1 METYRYFT
9 SRVALIVMVLA
20 ILMSFHSPVHSTSPK
35 IPPMP
40 VSDLSD
46 EPPVP
51 LPRGCGGV
59 TPPGGSI
66 ATCCLNGR
74 VYVDGEAV
82 AGADVII
89 TSPRG
94 DRFSTVTRI
103 ISVASG
109 SPYYE
114 LNLNSAPLNIQPGE
128 TITITVRFG
137 QRERTLTYITQ
148 PGSQQVDIVFPRR
161 HVSDY
166 VIIQSFPLR
175 DEPGRFD
182 GASGI
187 AVSANGTIFVVEQE
201 GHQVQV
207 FDRTETPVRQWGRYG
222 RIEGQFNRPARVV
235 IDPTQN
241 VYILDVGNR
250 RIQKF
255 DQQGNRVSLWS
266 LCPNVEQCPLANDMA
281 MTPDGD
287 IAVVYDR
294 GVSFFSTAGTLR
306 RQWQWPTSLNLNGS
320 GIAVDRNNNV
330 YITGGFDKI
339 YKFALNGSLIGV
351 ISTSLSH
358 IQNIAVDGD
367 NKLWVTDPTIGVAR
381 LSASGTL
388 ERQWSVAGAVFTDLT
403 VAADGRLYLTSF
415 DNKVTIVDPTTNQ
428 IRSWGAA
435 SRYRDIVGMVV
446 VSATGVLIANRDPAL
461 VARLDNQQITH
472 LQLDP
477 PPQKII
483 DMTRGLD
490 GWIYILDQLSLT
502 SGRVYQLDA
511 NGAQRSSFA
520 FTNVT
525 AGAIAVAANGTI
537 FLTDKQDGKV
547 VSFLSNGQRQ
557 SEWRDDR
564 IFLPVDLAID
574 ANGYVYVADAGLNNF
589 SRIHKFTANGNHAG
603 TLAITFDPL
612 TDDVLHVF
620 ESNVYV
626 YNASALH
633 IRPDTLAN
641 SPATTIDL
649 DGPVSGWDIA
659 TNGNIYTFSP
669 NTKQVLIFQPMRY
682 TQPIATITHVN
693 LSSLEGSD
701 TLIVRGMAQDSD
713 ESDSIVEWRWTS
725 NLDGTIGNQPVLEI
739 PANRLQSGMH
749 RISLSVRDNE
759 NEQATSESIS
769 VFVVPQPQ
777 SLPAWTILLYLNA
790 DDREGGQ
797 NILASY
803 NRALEELRSLA
814 SRNPTIRVAA
824 LVDGPGA
831 NDTYRVL
838 IPGQTEHFAEQQMDD
853 PATLRSF
860 LRWGQSQFPARHYYL
875 AIADHGQGVKGI
887 SWDSTS
893 DYLDDGVS
901 NESAFLTV
909 KELGEVLNTEDILP
923 IDVIHLDACSMG
935 LLEVAYELRPRSEVP
950 PRSRFLISSQYLGWS
965 FFAYEDYFANI
976 SANTTP
982 ETVARTV
989 VERYAVRSSSFS
1001 VPFTITALDLGRVP
1015 TVAQAVSR
1023 LARELAAYAN
1033 NRVVQ
1038 QNHLNDIRNR
1048 SVHIESNG
1056 NRINDP
1062 EDAYL
1067 DLLSW
1072 VRIIRN
1078 EIQDQ
1083 AIRQR
1088 ATELIDELTGAQSFI
1103 LPDGHRAGSGFL
1115 TSESGAPYVDM
1126 TDVNGIS
1133 IFYPYQKG
1141 DVFNRYTQHRLFQFT
1156 RNTAWNEFL
1165 TAGIVPL
1172 NPGSEPDERLGP
1184 LSMLPVFYNVYV
1196 PAVIR

>member
-1 METYRYFT
+1 MKTYCYPAGHIA
-9 SRVALIVMVLA
+9 VIIIALAM
-20 ILMSFHSPVHSTSPK
+20 LMSFHPSVYSASVTT
-35 IPPMP
+35 PPLP
-40 VSDLSD
+40 VSDPSD
-46 EPPVP
+46 DPP
-51 LPRGCGGV
+51 LPLPKGCGGV

-74 VYVDGEAV
+74 VYIDGAAV
-82 AGADVII
+82 AGAEVII

-94 DRFSTVTRI
+94 DRFSTVTRVT
-103 ISVASG
+103 SVASG

-114 LNLNSAPLNIQPGE
+114 LNLNSPPLNIQVGE

-137 QRERTLTYITQ
+137 QRERTLTYTTQ
-148 PGSQQVDIVFPRR
+148 PGSQQVDIVLPRR
-161 HVSDY
+161 HGSDY
-166 VIIQSFPLR
+166 VSIQSFPLR

-187 AVSANGTIFVVEQE
+187 AVSANGTVVVVEQE

-207 FDRTETPVRQWGRYG
+207 FDNTGNPVRRWGRYG
-222 RIEGQFNRPARVV
+222 RAEGQFNRPARVV

-255 DQQGNRVSLWS
+255 DQQGNLVSLWS
-266 LCPNVEQCPLANDMA
+266 LCPDVDQCPLANDMA

-287 IAVVYDR
+287 IAVVYEQ
-294 GVSFFSTAGTLR
+294 GVSFFSTVGTLR
-306 RQWQWPTSLNLNGS
+306 RQWTTGLDGS
-320 GIAVDRNNNV
+320 GIAVDHNNNV
-330 YITGGFDKI
+330 YITEGFSSI
-339 YKFALNGSLIGV
+339 YKFTINGSLIGV

-358 IQNIAVDGD
+358 IQNIAVDRD
-367 NKLWVTDPTIGVAR
+367 NKLWVTDPIIGIGR

-415 DNKVTIVDPTTNQ
+415 DEKVTIVDPTTNQ
-428 IRSWGAA
+428 LRSWGAA

-446 VSATGVLIANRDPAL
+446 VSATGVLIANRDPAI

-477 PPQKII
+477 PPQEII

-511 NGAQRSSFA
+511 SGAQRSSFA

-537 FLTDKQDGKV
+537 FLADRQEGKV
-547 VSFLSNGQRQ
+547 VSFLPNGQRQ
-557 SEWRDDR
+557 TEWGDDR

-574 ANGYVYVADAGLNNF
+574 TNGYIYVADAGLNNF
-589 SRIHKFTANGNHAG
+589 SRIHKFTANGNHAA
-603 TLAITFDPL
+603 TLAITIDPL
-612 TDDVLHVF
+612 ADDVLHVF
-620 ESNVYV
+620 GSNVYV
-626 YNASALH
+626 YNASTLH
-633 IRPDTLAN
+633 VRPDTLAN
-641 SPATTIDL
+641 NPATTIDL

-659 TNGNIYTFSP
+659 TNGNIYAFSP

-682 TQPIATITHVN
+682 TQPIVTITHVN
-693 LSSLEGSD
+693 LSSLESSD

-725 NLDGTIGNQPVLEI
+725 DRDGIIGNQPVLEI

-749 RISLSVRDNE
+749 RISLSVRDDE
-759 NEQATSESIS
+759 NEWATSESILVS
-769 VFVVPQPQ
+769 VAPQPQ

-790 DDREGGQ
+790 DDHEGGQ

-803 NRALEELRSLA
+803 NRALEALRSLA
-814 SRNPTIRVAA
+814 SRNSTIRVAA
-824 LVDGPGA
+824 LVDGPGP

-838 IPGQTEHFAEQQMDD
+838 IPGQTEHFAERQMDE

-875 AIADHGQGVKGI
+875 AIADHGQGVQGI

-893 DYLDDGVS
+893 DLLDDGVR
-901 NESAFLTV
+901 NESAFLTI
-909 KELGEVLNTEDILP
+909 KELGEVLNTEDIFP

-976 SANTTP
+976 NANTTP
-982 ETVARTV
+982 EMVARTV
-989 VERYAVRSSSFS
+989 VERYAVQSSSAR

-1015 TVAQAVSR
+1015 TVARAVSR
-1023 LARELAAYAN
+1023 LAHELAAYAN
-1033 NRVVQ
+1033 NSVVQ

-1048 SVHIESNG
+1048 SVHIESND

-1072 VRIIRN
+1072 VRIIHN

-1088 ATELIDELTGAQSFI
+1088 ATELIDELTGTQSFI
-1103 LPDGHRAGSGFL
+1103 LPNGHRAGSGFL
-1115 TSESGAPYVDM
+1115 PSNKSGAPYVEM
-1126 TDVNGIS
+1126 TNVNGIS
-1133 IFYPYQKG
+1133 IFYPHQKG
-1141 DVFNRYTQHRLFQFT
+1141 VVFNRYTQHRLFQFT
-1156 RNTAWNEFL
+1156 RDTAWNEFL

-1172 NPGSEPDERLGP
+1172 NPAPEPDERLGP
-1184 LSMLPVFYNVYV
+1184 LSMLSVFYNVYV